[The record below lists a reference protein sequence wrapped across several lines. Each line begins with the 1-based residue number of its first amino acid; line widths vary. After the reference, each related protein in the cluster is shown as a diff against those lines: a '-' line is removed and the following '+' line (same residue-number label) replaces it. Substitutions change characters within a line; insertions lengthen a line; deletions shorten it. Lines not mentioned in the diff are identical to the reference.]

1 MMTYN
6 PLTALLIFI
15 GFSVL
20 IWAFFRPVKG
30 WYWLLKI
37 NWQSNEK
44 TVMEDILK
52 QLYRLESYGAEIDIT
67 VLTNS
72 LKIKD
77 SHVIQAIHKMSVNEL
92 VKVEG
97 DLLRLTKEGRQYA
110 LKIIRVH
117 RLWEKYLAE
126 KTGFDKTEWRG
137 KVGGGSQRPLYPRP
151 TPRYRK
157 PSFAIFSGS

>member
-1 MMTYN
+1 MMQYN
-6 PLTALLIFI
+6 PLTALLIFVVMA
-15 GFSVL
+15 FLLFV
-20 IWAFFRPVKG
+20 FFRPVKG
-30 WYWLLKI
+30 WYWLLKN

-52 QLYRLESYGAEIDIT
+52 QLYRLESYGAETDINA
-67 VLTNS
+67 LTNS

-77 SHVIQAIHKMSVNEL
+77 SLIIDALHKMSVNEL

-97 DLLRLTKEGRQYA
+97 DLLKLTKEGRQYA

-126 KTGFDKTEWRG
+126 KTGFDKSEWHDRAEEMEH
-137 KVGGGSQRPLYPRP
+137 VLS
-151 TPRYRK
+151 
-157 PSFAIFSGS
+157 S